1 MKKIKLDRPLLVEGK
16 YDKMKLQPL
25 VDGVI
30 LTTDGFAVFNSR
42 EKTALIRALAAEKGI
57 IVLTDSDG
65 AGKVI
70 RGRIHSLLPPEK
82 VTDLYIPQI
91 PGKEKR
97 KAVPSKEGT
106 LGVEGMDGELLC
118 GLLRPLSADS
128 DPAEK
133 NGRPITKQDFYA
145 DGLSGG
151 EASTARRDALA
162 GRFALPRGMS
172 ANALLAALNL
182 LTDYDGY
189 TAALSQMEREEPC
202 QK

>member
-1 MKKIKLDRPLLVEGK
+1 MEKIRLDRPLLVEGK
-16 YDKMKLQPL
+16 YDRMKLQPL

-30 LTTDGFAVFNSR
+30 LTTDGFSVFNSR
-42 EKTALIRALAAEKGI
+42 EKVALIRALAAERGI

-70 RGRIHSLLPPEK
+70 RGKIRSLLPQGK
-82 VTDLYIPQI
+82 VIDLYIPQI

-97 KAVPSKEGT
+97 KATASKEGT
-106 LGVEGMDGELLC
+106 LGVEGMEAALL
-118 GLLRPLSADS
+118 LEILRPLSADA
-128 DPAEK
+128 AEAHK
-133 NGRPITKQDFYA
+133 TGRAVTKQDFYA

-151 EASTARRDALA
+151 AESAAKRDAM
-162 GRFALPRGMS
+162 ALHFSLPCGMS

-189 TAALSQMEREEPC
+189 AAALPKTKEE
-202 QK
+202 